1 MIIQNSFYF
10 LYFKKEEKLRV
21 MLRISVLLWSVN
33 FGIVT
38 RYKLVISGFYT
49 VFQYLQVFKPIIH
62 FVCRGFGM
70 SYLPPYIPRGEIML
84 DCNCKKSEDEDTS
97 IVYIVFSNKTQILNR
112 NQD

>member
-10 LYFKKEEKLRV
+10 LYFEKEEKLRV

-70 SYLPPYIPRGEIML
+70 SHLPPYIPRGEIVL
-84 DCNCKKSEDEDTS
+84 GCKK
-97 IVYIVFSNKTQILNR
+97 R
-112 NQD
+112 R

>member
-70 SYLPPYIPRGEIML
+70 SYLPPYIPRGEIVL
-84 DCNCKKSEDEDTS
+84 GCKDTS